1 MPIRTTFA
9 VSLLLAAAAAAVA
22 LAPAVRAEV
31 PGPRQVIGHGEDGAS
46 QTWTLPAGKPY
57 LYVPYVGDGA
67 NGVVTSV
74 AVGAEV
80 GAALFNRP
88 FFAARDTGCQAEL
101 GTDARPDLKW
111 LGATARFVPA
121 PPEQPEMPGAGA
133 APAYA
138 SMILFERR
146 LGPPPGALVL
156 DRRRTIGIRCEN
168 ATHKTLYKRLFI
180 PIPEPPAAERC
191 VDLISTQRTAG
202 GRQLSLSFGASDRL
216 ALLTPPDS
224 SDRYRD
230 HHHEISATLFREP
243 ACRGASL
250 AMHSGDSATGVIRLG
265 DFDFLDKARS
275 VLVAYKSGPIA
286 HFVAQP
292 VVAPAPAVAPA
303 VPPAVAAL
311 PKAEPAPVVAEPA
324 KAMPAQPAVQ
334 EPIAQ
339 APAAQPVQPE
349 PPATPTPEP
358 AQTVAAAEPAPPP
371 APKVPEVPA
380 AKAGETDEEPDS
392 TGWSWGKL
400 FSFGSK
406 DDTAE
411 AEAEDLRTE
420 DVQTA
425 TGPPPAAEPAPV
437 VPTPPAAQAPARVAP
452 EPAARPKPRLTE
464 IEPSRSPEP
473 KEEALAAL
481 PPQSP
486 SPNQPASPRDVQQAM
501 PKLVPIMPPPTGAA
515 TAPGAA
521 DRKFSFPVHDIYR
534 LNYCLHWQKDCGEA
548 AAAAWCKI
556 KGYQR
561 AAGWKIDENIGGL
574 FPTIVLGDK
583 RVCSKFVCDGFQ
595 EITCA
600 N

>member
-1 MPIRTTFA
+1 MPIRTTIA
-9 VSLLLAAAAAAVA
+9 VSVLLAAAAAAVA
-22 LAPAVRAEV
+22 FAPAASAEV
-31 PGPRQVIGHGEDGAS
+31 PGARQVIGHGEGSAGAVAK
-46 QTWTLPAGKPY
+46 TWTLPAGKPY
-57 LYVPYVGDGA
+57 LYVPYVGDDVNGA
-67 NGVVTSV
+67 VASVV
-74 AVGAEV
+74 VGPEV
-80 GAALFNRP
+80 GVALFNRP
-88 FFAARDTGCQAEL
+88 FFAARDMGCQAAL
-101 GTDARPDLKW
+101 GTDRRPDLKW
-111 LGATARFVPA
+111 LGATAHFVPA
-121 PPEQPEMPGAGA
+121 PPEQPATDGTGA

-138 SMILFERR
+138 SMIVFERR

-191 VDLISTQRTAG
+191 VDLISSRKTAG
-202 GRQLSLSFGASDRL
+202 GRQLSVSFGSTDRL

-230 HHHEISATLFREP
+230 HHHEIRATLFREP

-286 HFVAQP
+286 RFVAQP
-292 VVAPAPAVAPA
+292 VVAPPPTVAV
-303 VPPAVAAL
+303 L
-311 PKAEPAPVVAEPA
+311 PKAEPTPVVAEP
-324 KAMPAQPAVQ
+324 
-334 EPIAQ
+334 
-339 APAAQPVQPE
+339 VQPDPAPTVAE
-349 PPATPTPEP
+349 PVLPELPPAPEPEP
-358 AQTVAAAEPAPPP
+358 AIAAAEPSRETVTPPP
-371 APKVPEVPA
+371 APA
-380 AKAGETDEEPDS
+380 AKAIETEEEEPES
-392 TGWSWGKL
+392 SGWSLGKL

-406 DDTAE
+406 DETAE
-411 AEAEDLRTE
+411 AEDTQTE
-420 DVQTA
+420 DVQTTTA
-425 TGPPPAAEPAPV
+425 S
-437 VPTPPAAQAPARVAP
+437 PPAAQAQPAVQAPPAVPVPPVTQAPPAPAP

-464 IEPSRSPEP
+464 IQPRTAPEP
-473 KEEALAAL
+473 KDEALAAL

-486 SPNQPASPRDVQQAM
+486 SPGQRSSPGAVQQAM
-501 PKLVPIMPPPTGAA
+501 PKLVPVMPPPPGQAPATGAA
-515 TAPGAA
+515 
-521 DRKFSFPVHDIYR
+521 DQKFSFPVHDIYR

-548 AAAAWCKI
+548 AALAWCKI

-561 AAGWKIDENIGGL
+561 AAAWKIDENIGGL

-583 RVCSKFVCDGFQ
+583 RVCSNFVCDGFQ